1 MTLEQLRIFVAVA
14 ERLHMTQA
22 AAALNVTQSAASA
35 AVQALETRLGLKLF
49 DRVGRHIELTE
60 AGRVF
65 LPEAKAVLAQ
75 LARAAQVVDDLA
87 GLERGRLVL
96 WASQTI
102 AGYWL
107 PRHIT
112 RFKKKHPKIEISL
125 VISNTAGVSKA
136 VKSGEADLGFV
147 EGHVEDPLL
156 VKIDLGSDQLVL
168 VIGCEAPAAWREV
181 SEPSDLLELDWVL
194 REAGSGTRQ
203 IFEDVI
209 LSRGIS
215 PTDLNVVLELPS
227 NEAVVNA
234 VEAGAGASV
243 LSRLVARSGLQ
254 AGGLIELNTV
264 FPMRH
269 FYVLRH
275 GDRHRTAA
283 EAAFVTMLKKASP
296 A

>member
-1 MTLEQLRIFVAVA
+1 MTLEHLRIFVAVA

-75 LARAAQVVDDLA
+75 LARAAQVVDDLT

-96 WASQTI
+96 WASQAI

-107 PRHIT
+107 PHHIT

-168 VIGCEAPAAWREV
+168 VIGYEAPAAWREV
-181 SEPSDLLELDWVL
+181 SEPSDLLQLDWVL

-209 LSRGIS
+209 PAQQIS
-215 PTDLNVVLELPS
+215 TSCWNCRPTK
-227 NEAVVNA
+227 
-234 VEAGAGASV
+234 
-243 LSRLVARSGLQ
+243 RW
-254 AGGLIELNTV
+254 
-264 FPMRH
+264 
-269 FYVLRH
+269 
-275 GDRHRTAA
+275 
-283 EAAFVTMLKKASP
+283 
-296 A
+296 